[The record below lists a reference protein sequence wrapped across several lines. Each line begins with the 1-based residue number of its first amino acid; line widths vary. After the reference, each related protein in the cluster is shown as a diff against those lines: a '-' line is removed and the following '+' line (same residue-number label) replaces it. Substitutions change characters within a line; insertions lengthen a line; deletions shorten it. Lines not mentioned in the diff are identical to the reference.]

1 MLSVFNNP
9 VYKIA
14 PADMVANWIA
24 VEILRHI
31 NVDARPEILS
41 AIKIWR
47 EDVYDIIMIDY
58 KQHT

>member
-1 MLSVFNNP
+1 MLAVFNNP

-14 PADMVANWIA
+14 PADQVANWIA
-24 VEILRHI
+24 VEILRHF

-41 AIKIWR
+41 AIKLWR
-47 EDVYDIIMIDY
+47 NDVYDVIVRDY